1 MFDSKMNEAKQARNM
16 EGGEISDYV
25 RNQAFPLG
33 ELKNNCCFVR
43 FKQILFITD
52 PSSTEESFVFEKKYL
67 SLEDYDCIGFDLDHT
82 LCRYNVGPMI
92 RYLLISYTKYFVN
105 NFPL

>member
-16 EGGEISDYV
+16 EGGKTWRRSQISKT
-25 RNQAFPLG
+25 FL
-33 ELKNNCCFVR
+33 
-43 FKQILFITD
+43 TD
-52 PSSTEESFVFEKKYL
+52 LSGTEEESIVFEKKYL

-92 RYLLISYTKYFVN
+92 RYPISRVKNIVKQFCT
-105 NFPL
+105 LD